1 MEIITNVLLWLHF
14 IGVAMALGG
23 GMALAV
29 TGPQFMANVA
39 EYPELMW
46 AVETALSRVGS
57 TGLAVLL
64 ITGPL
69 MVWLRFGGTA
79 AMNGWFWL
87 KMVLV
92 AIATVAVGMHH
103 VTGKRFRRGDQAALS
118 GMAISGRVAGIS
130 MVAIVL
136 CAVFAFN

>member
-1 MEIITNVLLWLHF
+1 MDVFVNILLCLHF
-14 IGVAMALGG
+14 VGVAMALGG
-23 GMALAV
+23 GVSLAA

-46 AVETALSRVGS
+46 AVETAISRIGS
-57 TGLAVLL
+57 IGVLILL

-69 MVWLRFGGTA
+69 IVWLKFGGTA

-87 KMVLV
+87 KMVF
-92 AIATVAVGMHH
+92 VAVAVAGVAMHH
-103 VTGKRFRRGDQAALS
+103 VTSKRFRNGDRAALA
-118 GMAISGRVAGIS
+118 GMALAGRTAGLS
-130 MVAIVL
+130 MLAVVF

>member
-1 MEIITNVLLWLHF
+1 MDIFLNLLLWLHF
-14 IGVAMALGG
+14 TGVAMALGG

-46 AVETALSRVGS
+46 SVETALSRVGS
-57 TGLAVLL
+57 AGLLLLL

-87 KMVLV
+87 KMGLV
-92 AIATVAVGMHH
+92 AVATFAVGTHH
-103 VTGKRFRRGDQAALS
+103 VTSARFRSGDESALGTMALS
-118 GMAISGRVAGIS
+118 GRIAGFS
-130 MVAIVL
+130 LLAVVF
-136 CAVFAFN
+136 CAVFAFS